1 MNTKGLGSYVPSKIC
16 FPTGVGARK
25 TGEWTVE
32 ADQAHML
39 SLNFNS
45 YCLYWGKK
53 WWAVWIHPTLYGV
66 LTLIGESHLLGNT
79 P

>member
-16 FPTGVGARK
+16 FPAGVGARK

-39 SLNFNS
+39 SLNF
-45 YCLYWGKK
+45 
-53 WWAVWIHPTLYGV
+53 
-66 LTLIGESHLLGNT
+66 
-79 P
+79 